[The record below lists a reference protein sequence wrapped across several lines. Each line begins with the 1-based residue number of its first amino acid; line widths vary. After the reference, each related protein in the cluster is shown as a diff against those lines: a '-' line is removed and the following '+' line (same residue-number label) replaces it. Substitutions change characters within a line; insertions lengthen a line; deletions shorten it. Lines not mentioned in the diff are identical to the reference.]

1 MALKQIAGHVAIKMP
16 RLSGIRT
23 CDYDQR
29 PAQLEIGAMDAE
41 LDTLRDGA
49 RRQTAS
55 RCREQRTA
63 RGRTH
68 GTVARDA
75 QAVPAGS
82 PRRLLQV
89 RVRSGRAARGSA
101 LPARCPDGYLGR
113 ANPDCMRRLRPCG
126 RAIRRDLDRQP
137 TRFGAERAVPKFRA
151 KIAGP
156 PASVYPEI
164 GGCPRADLCAGS
176 EDTDGPVGDPPAMF
190 LETRPRSVRGRI
202 PPGRQARLGQRRR

>member
-1 MALKQIAGHVAIKMP
+1 MALKQIAGRVAIKMP

-23 CDYDQR
+23 CDCDQGPR
-29 PAQLEIGAMDAE
+29 NSKLERSTPSSRRSTA
-41 LDTLRDGA
+41 LD
-49 RRQTAS
+49 
-55 RCREQRTA
+55 
-63 RGRTH
+63 GR
-68 GTVARDA
+68 
-75 QAVPAGS
+75 
-82 PRRLLQV
+82 PRRGAESSERHVVAPTGRWRAMPRASPQARLVGYSRFQSV
-89 RVRSGRAARGSA
+89 RVALLVGR

-190 LETRPRSVRGRI
+190 LKARPRSVRGRI
-202 PPGRQARLGQRRR
+202 PPGREARLGQRRR